1 MEVKRVKPKFSLLFL
16 FIFIFLI
23 LGACAPS
30 PYPLLTPPPF
40 PLESL
45 PPALTVMMGLK
56 ERVVAEE
63 AWRHVQRGD
72 LRSAEKTLER
82 LPPTFL
88 SSNLIAGFINLMKQ
102 NNQEAINKFRLVLES
117 LPNLSLA
124 RSGLAQAYLNLND
137 KPAAFASLREVLKEE
152 PGNEWA
158 KKNFQALK
166 EELTSNLRQ
175 AAQEAL
181 KAGQLAAAREAL
193 LEALH
198 YSPEA
203 IDVHLSL
210 VKIYRGQNDL
220 ESALAHLQ
228 AAVDLAPRNR
238 EILLSYA
245 ETLLEAKQYS
255 LSLDTLEH
263 LLELNPGD
271 KEIQTKLAELRDKLG
286 IVDIPS
292 QYEAIPRLE
301 AVSRED
307 LASLIAVKFKKF
319 MPPLSDSPPII
330 VDIATS
336 WASRFIIQTA
346 AAGFLDVY
354 SDHTFKPRNIINRA
368 EMAET
373 LARML
378 NFFRQQG
385 RKIKPLIPP
394 EKIVLLDVSPEHAY
408 YSSIIEVIAHQ
419 LMELMSDKRFNPEG
433 PVSGREAIKILD
445 LMLALIQ

>member
-1 MEVKRVKPKFSLLFL
+1 MKPKYSLPLLF
-16 FIFIFLI
+16 IALI

-30 PYPLLTPPPF
+30 SQPLLTPPPF

-45 PPALTVMMGLK
+45 PPALTVTMGLQ
-56 ERVVAEE
+56 ERVLAEE

-72 LRSAEKTLER
+72 FRSAEKVLER

-88 SSNLIAGFINLMKQ
+88 SSNLISGFINLMK
-102 NNQEAINKFRLVLES
+102 NNHQEAINKFKLVLEN
-117 LPNLSLA
+117 LPSLSLA
-124 RSGLAQAYLNLND
+124 RAGLAQAYLNLND
-137 KPAAFASLREVLKEE
+137 KPAAFASLREILKEE
-152 PGNEWA
+152 PGNDWA
-158 KKNFQALK
+158 KENFKALK
-166 EELTSNLRQ
+166 EELTSNLRH
-175 AAQEAL
+175 AAQEAFKTGNL
-181 KAGQLAAAREAL
+181 TAAREAL

-203 IDVHLSL
+203 TDIHLSL
-210 VKIYRGQNDL
+210 VKIYREQNDL
-220 ESALAHLQ
+220 ESALTHLK
-228 AAVDLAPRNR
+228 AAANLAPRNR

-255 LSLDTLEH
+255 RALETFEH

-271 KEIQTKLAELRDKLG
+271 KEIQAKLAELKDKLG
-286 IVDIPS
+286 IVEIPS
-292 QYEAIPRLE
+292 QYETIPRLE
-301 AVSRED
+301 AISRED

-336 WASRFIIQTA
+336 WASRFIVQTA

-354 SDHTFKPRNIINRA
+354 SDHTFRPRNILTRA

-373 LARML
+373 VARML

-385 RKIKPLIPP
+385 RKIRPLIPP
-394 EKIVLLDVSPEHAY
+394 EKIILLDVSSEHAY
-408 YSSIIEVIAHQ
+408 YASIIEVIAYQ
-419 LMELMSDKRFNPEG
+419 LMELLPDKRFSPES

-445 LMLALIQ
+445 LLLALIQ